1 MGQRI
6 NTWARACDGDRAY
19 KLINQLFKSGLFSN
33 MWDAHPPFQIDGNF
47 GYTAGVTEMLMQ
59 SNLGYIELLPALP
72 SVWRNGSISGIVA
85 RGNFELSFEWQDG
98 KLLKLAIKSNNGG
111 MCALKLGKT
120 DVVIKDSSDM
130 PLDYFVENDKIKFLT
145 TKGMTYKVLI

>member
-1 MGQRI
+1 MYGE
-6 NTWARACDGDRAY
+6 
-19 KLINQLFKSGLFSN
+19 
-33 MWDAHPPFQIDGNF
+33 
-47 GYTAGVTEMLMQ
+47 TAV
-59 SNLGYIELLPALP
+59 YR
-72 SVWRNGSISGIVA
+72 V
-85 RGNFELSFEWQDG
+85 SFEWQDG